1 MKHVYILLILSILDW
16 KPVFSQDDNQNYIRT
31 RVMLDENASKY
42 LETVQYYD
50 GLGRPYLN
58 VQKNITPSGANL
70 STLREYD
77 ALGRESKTWLPYV
90 NSLDYLSPEDIKK
103 KISTTY
109 GGDPRAFNES
119 VYEASPLNRV
129 VRQYGAGSS
138 WAARPVSTDYLT
150 NTATGA
156 LACKLYK
163 LDDSGTLTQG
173 GNYSGGSL
181 YVNKVTDEDGNPSY
195 SFVDMLGQT
204 VLTRQTSA
212 GETYDTYYV
221 YDDFGNLRFV
231 LPPACQ
237 DTPELSFYGYQYK
250 YDARNRCIEKTLPGC
265 RPIYYVYDRADNPV
279 LSQDGIQRAR
289 NEWSFTLYDTF
300 GRVVVTGLIQTQSS
314 REELADKYKETLFRA
329 SLTQNCPYDLNKA
342 DNLFGYETSVLS
354 GYGVKVL
361 IVNYYDRYDFLS
373 FELFQYRG
381 MDYVEDTSF
390 GVRHESAQGL
400 LTGSYVRQL
409 DNLGKGEF
417 AVHYYDVRGREI
429 QKRSS
434 LLPSGHLDCTW
445 TRYGFTGQPLC
456 VKYKH
461 SSVYGIYPYP
471 PGDPRG
477 DNSQE
482 ELYEYEYDNA
492 GRPVKTYHTHNKG
505 ERILLSESVYDDL
518 GRLQEKRRHNDMDTV
533 RYEYNIRNWVSAIKS
548 RSFVQRLYY
557 DTGSGSGFVP
567 RYNGNIAGIGYEQN
581 GYSYNYLFLYDGLNR
596 LTAANSY
603 DKAGGSVPYS
613 ELYEYDRMGN
623 ITYLE
628 RKLGENKTDA
638 LNIQYTGNHVKKVSS
653 GSPVSGYDFGSMSYP
668 DLSDASIEYYYD
680 NNGNLIKNLDKGVVA
695 TRHNFLNLPDTIQ
708 FQNGN
713 QIINSYLADGRKV
726 KAVYKTYSTGIV
738 VPQDAVYHG
747 NAYYDVSTDEWDGH
761 YMYRS
766 WYGDTP
772 RMFMVQTPEG
782 YVGAD
787 YVGIDSHRNYA
798 YYYYV
803 HDHLGNVR
811 ITRNSQGYYADQSL
825 EYYPSGVLF
834 DRSTEKER
842 QPYMFGGKELVSMH
856 GLNEYDFTGRWQY
869 SIIPSF
875 TSLDPLC
882 EKYYSVSP
890 YVYCLNNPLKYVDPD
905 GNQPR
910 PLRPPVRRGY
920 RNAGRPNP
928 YVFYPRGIKPQS
940 YMQITNLSYTG
951 NGLRQIMPIGPQT
964 FLETV
969 NTPGGNRVQINS
981 NNIPGRALTGF
992 GEYYDSYIDFKNKLA
1007 SLVSTVKYGEDG
1019 VIQNSTEL
1027 VINDPNLAIQQL
1039 SYEAKAAEMN
1049 ESLGELDFT
1058 GKSLEEMVEMST
1070 ERKAAIQEKLGL
1082 SPKDLIMIELFT
1094 NPNAFQSTQQERRIL
1109 PEFNQR

>member
-1 MKHVYILLILSILDW
+1 MPKLPFYRNH
-16 KPVFSQDDNQNYIRT
+16 PRFNC
-31 RVMLDENASKY
+31 
-42 LETVQYYD
+42 
-50 GLGRPYLN
+50 LN
-58 VQKNITPSGANL
+58 
-70 STLREYD
+70 
-77 ALGRESKTWLPYV
+77 
-90 NSLDYLSPEDIKK
+90 
-103 KISTTY
+103 
-109 GGDPRAFNES
+109 
-119 VYEASPLNRV
+119 
-129 VRQYGAGSS
+129 
-138 WAARPVSTDYLT
+138 
-150 NTATGA
+150 
-156 LACKLYK
+156 
-163 LDDSGTLTQG
+163 
-173 GNYSGGSL
+173 
-181 YVNKVTDEDGNPSY
+181 
-195 SFVDMLGQT
+195 
-204 VLTRQTSA
+204 
-212 GETYDTYYV
+212 
-221 YDDFGNLRFV
+221 
-231 LPPACQ
+231 
-237 DTPELSFYGYQYK
+237 
-250 YDARNRCIEKTLPGC
+250 
-265 RPIYYVYDRADNPV
+265 
-279 LSQDGIQRAR
+279 
-289 NEWSFTLYDTF
+289 
-300 GRVVVTGLIQTQSS
+300 
-314 REELADKYKETLFRA
+314 
-329 SLTQNCPYDLNKA
+329 
-342 DNLFGYETSVLS
+342 
-354 GYGVKVL
+354 
-361 IVNYYDRYDFLS
+361 
-373 FELFQYRG
+373 
-381 MDYVEDTSF
+381 
-390 GVRHESAQGL
+390 
-400 LTGSYVRQL
+400 
-409 DNLGKGEF
+409 
-417 AVHYYDVRGREI
+417 
-429 QKRSS
+429 
-434 LLPSGHLDCTW
+434 
-445 TRYGFTGQPLC
+445 
-456 VKYKH
+456 
-461 SSVYGIYPYP
+461 
-471 PGDPRG
+471 PRG

-518 GRLQEKRRHNDMDTV
+518 GRLQEKRRHNDIDTV

-581 GYSYNYLFLYDGLNR
+581 GHSYNYLFLYDGLNR

-603 DKAGGSVPYS
+603 DKAGGSIPYS
-613 ELYEYDRMGN
+613 ELYEYDKMGN

-638 LNIQYTGNHVKKVSS
+638 LNIQYTGNQIKKVSS

-747 NAYYDVSTDEWDGH
+747 NASYSTSTDEWDGH

-905 GNQPR
+905 GKQVIPVPAPVPIPLPIYYPPHQTSTISDQDIIRAVNSGVEGVKRTMQTNLVILSAVFLPALSSLSPAINPDYEHQRNRDRRNKRELDQQQANIANSIDTNISGTMPNGDPVPKRDPNDGRKGTKRAFGVITVAAGVSSVLELTNPDPSKDAVEAHKEKAKSIQSQPR
-910 PLRPPVRRGY
+910 Q
-920 RNAGRPNP
+920 ND
-928 YVFYPRGIKPQS
+928 Q
-940 YMQITNLSYTG
+940 
-951 NGLRQIMPIGPQT
+951 GLWKRLKEWI
-964 FLETV
+964 F
-969 NTPGGNRVQINS
+969 
-981 NNIPGRALTGF
+981 
-992 GEYYDSYIDFKNKLA
+992 NK
-1007 SLVSTVKYGEDG
+1007 
-1019 VIQNSTEL
+1019 
-1027 VINDPNLAIQQL
+1027 
-1039 SYEAKAAEMN
+1039 
-1049 ESLGELDFT
+1049 
-1058 GKSLEEMVEMST
+1058 
-1070 ERKAAIQEKLGL
+1070 
-1082 SPKDLIMIELFT
+1082 
-1094 NPNAFQSTQQERRIL
+1094 
-1109 PEFNQR
+1109 

>member
-1 MKHVYILLILSILDW
+1 MAFTPIL
-16 KPVFSQDDNQNYIRT
+16 
-31 RVMLDENASKY
+31 
-42 LETVQYYD
+42 
-50 GLGRPYLN
+50 
-58 VQKNITPSGANL
+58 
-70 STLREYD
+70 
-77 ALGRESKTWLPYV
+77 
-90 NSLDYLSPEDIKK
+90 
-103 KISTTY
+103 
-109 GGDPRAFNES
+109 
-119 VYEASPLNRV
+119 
-129 VRQYGAGSS
+129 
-138 WAARPVSTDYLT
+138 
-150 NTATGA
+150 
-156 LACKLYK
+156 
-163 LDDSGTLTQG
+163 
-173 GNYSGGSL
+173 
-181 YVNKVTDEDGNPSY
+181 
-195 SFVDMLGQT
+195 
-204 VLTRQTSA
+204 
-212 GETYDTYYV
+212 
-221 YDDFGNLRFV
+221 
-231 LPPACQ
+231 PA
-237 DTPELSFYGYQYK
+237 TPEGIT
-250 YDARNRCIEKTLPGC
+250 ARRNFTNMSMTMPG
-265 RPIYYVYDRADNPV
+265 
-279 LSQDGIQRAR
+279 
-289 NEWSFTLYDTF
+289 
-300 GRVVVTGLIQTQSS
+300 
-314 REELADKYKETLFRA
+314 
-329 SLTQNCPYDLNKA
+329 
-342 DNLFGYETSVLS
+342 
-354 GYGVKVL
+354 
-361 IVNYYDRYDFLS
+361 
-373 FELFQYRG
+373 
-381 MDYVEDTSF
+381 
-390 GVRHESAQGL
+390 
-400 LTGSYVRQL
+400 
-409 DNLGKGEF
+409 
-417 AVHYYDVRGREI
+417 
-429 QKRSS
+429 
-434 LLPSGHLDCTW
+434 
-445 TRYGFTGQPLC
+445 GQ
-456 VKYKH
+456 
-461 SSVYGIYPYP
+461 
-471 PGDPRG
+471 
-477 DNSQE
+477 
-482 ELYEYEYDNA
+482 
-492 GRPVKTYHTHNKG
+492 VKTYHTHNKG

-533 RYEYNIRNWVSAIKS
+533 RYEYTIRNWVSAIKS

-581 GYSYNYLFLYDGLNR
+581 GHSYNYLFLYDGLNR

-603 DKAGGSVPYS
+603 DKTGGSIPYS

-653 GSPVSGYDFGSMSYP
+653 GSLVSGYDFGSMSYP

-834 DRSTEKER
+834 GRSTEKER

-890 YVYCLNNPLKYVDPD
+890 YVYCLDNPLKYVDPD

-951 NGLRQIMPIGPQT
+951 NGLRQIIPIGPQT

-992 GEYYDSYIDFKNKLA
+992 GEYYDSYTDFKNKLA

-1058 GKSLEEMVEMST
+1058 GKSLEEMVEMSA

>member
-1 MKHVYILLILSILDW
+1 MPKLPFYRNH
-16 KPVFSQDDNQNYIRT
+16 PRFNC
-31 RVMLDENASKY
+31 
-42 LETVQYYD
+42 
-50 GLGRPYLN
+50 LN
-58 VQKNITPSGANL
+58 
-70 STLREYD
+70 
-77 ALGRESKTWLPYV
+77 
-90 NSLDYLSPEDIKK
+90 
-103 KISTTY
+103 
-109 GGDPRAFNES
+109 
-119 VYEASPLNRV
+119 
-129 VRQYGAGSS
+129 
-138 WAARPVSTDYLT
+138 
-150 NTATGA
+150 
-156 LACKLYK
+156 
-163 LDDSGTLTQG
+163 
-173 GNYSGGSL
+173 
-181 YVNKVTDEDGNPSY
+181 
-195 SFVDMLGQT
+195 
-204 VLTRQTSA
+204 
-212 GETYDTYYV
+212 
-221 YDDFGNLRFV
+221 
-231 LPPACQ
+231 
-237 DTPELSFYGYQYK
+237 
-250 YDARNRCIEKTLPGC
+250 
-265 RPIYYVYDRADNPV
+265 
-279 LSQDGIQRAR
+279 
-289 NEWSFTLYDTF
+289 
-300 GRVVVTGLIQTQSS
+300 
-314 REELADKYKETLFRA
+314 
-329 SLTQNCPYDLNKA
+329 
-342 DNLFGYETSVLS
+342 
-354 GYGVKVL
+354 
-361 IVNYYDRYDFLS
+361 
-373 FELFQYRG
+373 
-381 MDYVEDTSF
+381 
-390 GVRHESAQGL
+390 
-400 LTGSYVRQL
+400 
-409 DNLGKGEF
+409 
-417 AVHYYDVRGREI
+417 
-429 QKRSS
+429 
-434 LLPSGHLDCTW
+434 
-445 TRYGFTGQPLC
+445 
-456 VKYKH
+456 
-461 SSVYGIYPYP
+461 
-471 PGDPRG
+471 PRG

-581 GYSYNYLFLYDGLNR
+581 GHSYNYLFLYDGLNR

-603 DKAGGSVPYS
+603 DKAGGSIPYS

-653 GSPVSGYDFGSMSYP
+653 GSLVSGYDFGSMSYP

-695 TRHNFLNLPDTIQ
+695 TRHNFLNLPDTVQ

-747 NAYYDVSTDEWDGH
+747 NASYSTSTDEWDGH

-834 DRSTEKER
+834 GRSTEKER

-875 TSLDPLC
+875 TSMDPLC

-905 GNQPR
+905 GKQVIPVPAPVPIPLPIYYPPHQTSTISDQDIIRAVNSGVEGIKRTMQTNLVILSAVFLPAWSSLSPAINPDYKHQRNRDRRNKRELDQQQANIANSIDTNISGTMPNGDPAPKRDPNDGRKGTKTAFGVITVAAGVSSVLELTNPDPSKDAVEAHKEKAKSIQSQPR
-910 PLRPPVRRGY
+910 Q
-920 RNAGRPNP
+920 ND
-928 YVFYPRGIKPQS
+928 Q
-940 YMQITNLSYTG
+940 
-951 NGLRQIMPIGPQT
+951 GLWKRLKEWI
-964 FLETV
+964 F
-969 NTPGGNRVQINS
+969 
-981 NNIPGRALTGF
+981 
-992 GEYYDSYIDFKNKLA
+992 NK
-1007 SLVSTVKYGEDG
+1007 
-1019 VIQNSTEL
+1019 
-1027 VINDPNLAIQQL
+1027 
-1039 SYEAKAAEMN
+1039 
-1049 ESLGELDFT
+1049 
-1058 GKSLEEMVEMST
+1058 
-1070 ERKAAIQEKLGL
+1070 
-1082 SPKDLIMIELFT
+1082 
-1094 NPNAFQSTQQERRIL
+1094 
-1109 PEFNQR
+1109 

>member
-1 MKHVYILLILSILDW
+1 MPKLPFYRNH
-16 KPVFSQDDNQNYIRT
+16 PRFNC
-31 RVMLDENASKY
+31 
-42 LETVQYYD
+42 
-50 GLGRPYLN
+50 LN
-58 VQKNITPSGANL
+58 
-70 STLREYD
+70 
-77 ALGRESKTWLPYV
+77 
-90 NSLDYLSPEDIKK
+90 
-103 KISTTY
+103 
-109 GGDPRAFNES
+109 
-119 VYEASPLNRV
+119 
-129 VRQYGAGSS
+129 
-138 WAARPVSTDYLT
+138 
-150 NTATGA
+150 
-156 LACKLYK
+156 
-163 LDDSGTLTQG
+163 
-173 GNYSGGSL
+173 
-181 YVNKVTDEDGNPSY
+181 
-195 SFVDMLGQT
+195 
-204 VLTRQTSA
+204 
-212 GETYDTYYV
+212 
-221 YDDFGNLRFV
+221 
-231 LPPACQ
+231 
-237 DTPELSFYGYQYK
+237 
-250 YDARNRCIEKTLPGC
+250 
-265 RPIYYVYDRADNPV
+265 
-279 LSQDGIQRAR
+279 
-289 NEWSFTLYDTF
+289 
-300 GRVVVTGLIQTQSS
+300 
-314 REELADKYKETLFRA
+314 
-329 SLTQNCPYDLNKA
+329 
-342 DNLFGYETSVLS
+342 
-354 GYGVKVL
+354 
-361 IVNYYDRYDFLS
+361 
-373 FELFQYRG
+373 
-381 MDYVEDTSF
+381 
-390 GVRHESAQGL
+390 
-400 LTGSYVRQL
+400 
-409 DNLGKGEF
+409 
-417 AVHYYDVRGREI
+417 
-429 QKRSS
+429 
-434 LLPSGHLDCTW
+434 
-445 TRYGFTGQPLC
+445 
-456 VKYKH
+456 
-461 SSVYGIYPYP
+461 
-471 PGDPRG
+471 PRG

-533 RYEYNIRNWVSAIKS
+533 RYEYNIRNWVSVIKS

-603 DKAGGSVPYS
+603 DKAGGSIPYS

-623 ITYLE
+623 ITCLE
-628 RKLGENKTDA
+628 RQLGENKTDA
-638 LNIQYTGNHVKKVSS
+638 LNIQYTGNHIKKVSS

-834 DRSTEKER
+834 GRSTEKER

-856 GLNEYDFTGRWQY
+856 GPNEYDFTGRWQY

-875 TSLDPLC
+875 TSMDPLC

-905 GNQPR
+905 GKQVIPVPAPVPIPLPIYYPPHQTSTISDQDIIRAVNSGVEGVKRTMQTNLVILSAVFLPAWSSLSPAINPDYKHQRNRDRRNKRELDQQQANIANSIDTNISGTMPNGDPAPKRDPNDGRKGTKTAFGVITVAAGVSSVLELTNPDPSKDAVEAHKEKAKSIQSQPR
-910 PLRPPVRRGY
+910 Q
-920 RNAGRPNP
+920 ND
-928 YVFYPRGIKPQS
+928 Q
-940 YMQITNLSYTG
+940 
-951 NGLRQIMPIGPQT
+951 GLWKRLKEWI
-964 FLETV
+964 F
-969 NTPGGNRVQINS
+969 
-981 NNIPGRALTGF
+981 
-992 GEYYDSYIDFKNKLA
+992 NK
-1007 SLVSTVKYGEDG
+1007 
-1019 VIQNSTEL
+1019 
-1027 VINDPNLAIQQL
+1027 
-1039 SYEAKAAEMN
+1039 
-1049 ESLGELDFT
+1049 
-1058 GKSLEEMVEMST
+1058 
-1070 ERKAAIQEKLGL
+1070 
-1082 SPKDLIMIELFT
+1082 
-1094 NPNAFQSTQQERRIL
+1094 
-1109 PEFNQR
+1109 

>member
-1 MKHVYILLILSILDW
+1 MPKLPFYRNH
-16 KPVFSQDDNQNYIRT
+16 PRFNC
-31 RVMLDENASKY
+31 
-42 LETVQYYD
+42 
-50 GLGRPYLN
+50 LN
-58 VQKNITPSGANL
+58 
-70 STLREYD
+70 
-77 ALGRESKTWLPYV
+77 
-90 NSLDYLSPEDIKK
+90 
-103 KISTTY
+103 
-109 GGDPRAFNES
+109 
-119 VYEASPLNRV
+119 
-129 VRQYGAGSS
+129 
-138 WAARPVSTDYLT
+138 
-150 NTATGA
+150 
-156 LACKLYK
+156 
-163 LDDSGTLTQG
+163 
-173 GNYSGGSL
+173 
-181 YVNKVTDEDGNPSY
+181 
-195 SFVDMLGQT
+195 
-204 VLTRQTSA
+204 
-212 GETYDTYYV
+212 
-221 YDDFGNLRFV
+221 
-231 LPPACQ
+231 
-237 DTPELSFYGYQYK
+237 
-250 YDARNRCIEKTLPGC
+250 
-265 RPIYYVYDRADNPV
+265 
-279 LSQDGIQRAR
+279 
-289 NEWSFTLYDTF
+289 
-300 GRVVVTGLIQTQSS
+300 
-314 REELADKYKETLFRA
+314 
-329 SLTQNCPYDLNKA
+329 
-342 DNLFGYETSVLS
+342 
-354 GYGVKVL
+354 
-361 IVNYYDRYDFLS
+361 
-373 FELFQYRG
+373 
-381 MDYVEDTSF
+381 
-390 GVRHESAQGL
+390 
-400 LTGSYVRQL
+400 
-409 DNLGKGEF
+409 
-417 AVHYYDVRGREI
+417 
-429 QKRSS
+429 
-434 LLPSGHLDCTW
+434 
-445 TRYGFTGQPLC
+445 
-456 VKYKH
+456 
-461 SSVYGIYPYP
+461 
-471 PGDPRG
+471 PRG

-581 GYSYNYLFLYDGLNR
+581 GHSYNYLFLYDGLNR

-603 DKAGGSVPYS
+603 DKAGSSVPYS
-613 ELYEYDRMGN
+613 ELYEYDKMGN

-638 LNIQYTGNHVKKVSS
+638 LNIQYTGNQIKKVSS

-766 WYGDTP
+766 WYGHGP
-772 RMFMVQTPEG
+772 KMFMVQTSEG

-875 TSLDPLC
+875 TSMDPLC

-905 GNQPR
+905 GKQVIPVPAPVPIPLPIYYPPHQTSTISDQDIIRAVNSGVEGVKRTMQTNLVILSAVFLPALSSLSPAINPDYEHQRNRDRRNKRELDQQQANIANSIDTNISGTMPNGDPAPKRDPNDGRKGTKTAFGVITVAAGVSSVLELTNPDPSKDAVEAHKEKAKSIQSQPR
-910 PLRPPVRRGY
+910 Q
-920 RNAGRPNP
+920 ND
-928 YVFYPRGIKPQS
+928 Q
-940 YMQITNLSYTG
+940 
-951 NGLRQIMPIGPQT
+951 GLWKRLKEWI
-964 FLETV
+964 F
-969 NTPGGNRVQINS
+969 
-981 NNIPGRALTGF
+981 
-992 GEYYDSYIDFKNKLA
+992 NK
-1007 SLVSTVKYGEDG
+1007 
-1019 VIQNSTEL
+1019 
-1027 VINDPNLAIQQL
+1027 
-1039 SYEAKAAEMN
+1039 
-1049 ESLGELDFT
+1049 
-1058 GKSLEEMVEMST
+1058 
-1070 ERKAAIQEKLGL
+1070 
-1082 SPKDLIMIELFT
+1082 
-1094 NPNAFQSTQQERRIL
+1094 
-1109 PEFNQR
+1109 

>member
-1 MKHVYILLILSILDW
+1 MPKLPFYRNH
-16 KPVFSQDDNQNYIRT
+16 PRFNC
-31 RVMLDENASKY
+31 
-42 LETVQYYD
+42 
-50 GLGRPYLN
+50 LN
-58 VQKNITPSGANL
+58 
-70 STLREYD
+70 
-77 ALGRESKTWLPYV
+77 
-90 NSLDYLSPEDIKK
+90 
-103 KISTTY
+103 
-109 GGDPRAFNES
+109 
-119 VYEASPLNRV
+119 
-129 VRQYGAGSS
+129 
-138 WAARPVSTDYLT
+138 
-150 NTATGA
+150 
-156 LACKLYK
+156 
-163 LDDSGTLTQG
+163 
-173 GNYSGGSL
+173 
-181 YVNKVTDEDGNPSY
+181 
-195 SFVDMLGQT
+195 
-204 VLTRQTSA
+204 
-212 GETYDTYYV
+212 
-221 YDDFGNLRFV
+221 
-231 LPPACQ
+231 
-237 DTPELSFYGYQYK
+237 
-250 YDARNRCIEKTLPGC
+250 
-265 RPIYYVYDRADNPV
+265 
-279 LSQDGIQRAR
+279 
-289 NEWSFTLYDTF
+289 
-300 GRVVVTGLIQTQSS
+300 
-314 REELADKYKETLFRA
+314 
-329 SLTQNCPYDLNKA
+329 
-342 DNLFGYETSVLS
+342 
-354 GYGVKVL
+354 
-361 IVNYYDRYDFLS
+361 
-373 FELFQYRG
+373 
-381 MDYVEDTSF
+381 
-390 GVRHESAQGL
+390 
-400 LTGSYVRQL
+400 
-409 DNLGKGEF
+409 
-417 AVHYYDVRGREI
+417 
-429 QKRSS
+429 
-434 LLPSGHLDCTW
+434 
-445 TRYGFTGQPLC
+445 
-456 VKYKH
+456 
-461 SSVYGIYPYP
+461 
-471 PGDPRG
+471 PRG

-548 RSFVQRLYY
+548 RSFVQKLYY

-581 GYSYNYLFLYDGLNR
+581 GHSYNYLFLYDGLNR

-603 DKAGGSVPYS
+603 DKAGGSIPYS

-653 GSPVSGYDFGSMSYP
+653 GSLVSGYDFGSMSYP

-695 TRHNFLNLPDTIQ
+695 TRHNFLNLPDTVQ

-747 NAYYDVSTDEWDGH
+747 NASYSTSTDEWDGH

-782 YVGAD
+782 YVGAN

-875 TSLDPLC
+875 TSMDPLC

-905 GNQPR
+905 GKQVIPVPAPVPIPLPIYYPPHQTSTISDQDIIRAVNSGVEGIKRTMQTNLVILSAVFLPAWSSLSPAINPDYKHQRNRDRRNKRELDQQQANIANSIDTNISGTMPNGDPAPKRDPNDGRKGTKTAFGVITVAAGVSSVLELTNPDPSKDAVEAHKEKAKSIQSQPR
-910 PLRPPVRRGY
+910 Q
-920 RNAGRPNP
+920 ND
-928 YVFYPRGIKPQS
+928 Q
-940 YMQITNLSYTG
+940 
-951 NGLRQIMPIGPQT
+951 GLWKRLKEWI
-964 FLETV
+964 F
-969 NTPGGNRVQINS
+969 
-981 NNIPGRALTGF
+981 
-992 GEYYDSYIDFKNKLA
+992 NK
-1007 SLVSTVKYGEDG
+1007 
-1019 VIQNSTEL
+1019 
-1027 VINDPNLAIQQL
+1027 
-1039 SYEAKAAEMN
+1039 
-1049 ESLGELDFT
+1049 
-1058 GKSLEEMVEMST
+1058 
-1070 ERKAAIQEKLGL
+1070 
-1082 SPKDLIMIELFT
+1082 
-1094 NPNAFQSTQQERRIL
+1094 
-1109 PEFNQR
+1109 

>member
-1 MKHVYILLILSILDW
+1 MPKLPFYRNH
-16 KPVFSQDDNQNYIRT
+16 PRFNC
-31 RVMLDENASKY
+31 
-42 LETVQYYD
+42 
-50 GLGRPYLN
+50 LN
-58 VQKNITPSGANL
+58 
-70 STLREYD
+70 
-77 ALGRESKTWLPYV
+77 
-90 NSLDYLSPEDIKK
+90 
-103 KISTTY
+103 
-109 GGDPRAFNES
+109 
-119 VYEASPLNRV
+119 
-129 VRQYGAGSS
+129 
-138 WAARPVSTDYLT
+138 
-150 NTATGA
+150 
-156 LACKLYK
+156 
-163 LDDSGTLTQG
+163 
-173 GNYSGGSL
+173 
-181 YVNKVTDEDGNPSY
+181 
-195 SFVDMLGQT
+195 
-204 VLTRQTSA
+204 
-212 GETYDTYYV
+212 
-221 YDDFGNLRFV
+221 
-231 LPPACQ
+231 
-237 DTPELSFYGYQYK
+237 
-250 YDARNRCIEKTLPGC
+250 
-265 RPIYYVYDRADNPV
+265 
-279 LSQDGIQRAR
+279 
-289 NEWSFTLYDTF
+289 
-300 GRVVVTGLIQTQSS
+300 
-314 REELADKYKETLFRA
+314 
-329 SLTQNCPYDLNKA
+329 
-342 DNLFGYETSVLS
+342 
-354 GYGVKVL
+354 
-361 IVNYYDRYDFLS
+361 
-373 FELFQYRG
+373 
-381 MDYVEDTSF
+381 
-390 GVRHESAQGL
+390 
-400 LTGSYVRQL
+400 
-409 DNLGKGEF
+409 
-417 AVHYYDVRGREI
+417 
-429 QKRSS
+429 
-434 LLPSGHLDCTW
+434 
-445 TRYGFTGQPLC
+445 
-456 VKYKH
+456 
-461 SSVYGIYPYP
+461 
-471 PGDPRG
+471 PRG

-548 RSFVQRLYY
+548 RSFVQKLYY

-581 GYSYNYLFLYDGLNR
+581 GHSYNYLFLYDGLNR

-603 DKAGGSVPYS
+603 DKAGGSIPYS

-623 ITYLE
+623 ITCLE
-628 RKLGENKTDA
+628 RQLGENKTDA
-638 LNIQYTGNHVKKVSS
+638 LNIQYTGNHIKKVSS

-875 TSLDPLC
+875 TSMDPLC

-905 GNQPR
+905 GKQVIPVPAPVPIPLPIYYPPHQTSTISDQDIIRAVNSGVEGIKRTMQTNLVILSAVFLPAWSSLSPAINPDYKHQRNRDRRNKRELDQQQANIANSIDTNISGTMPNGDPAPKRDPNDGRKGTKTAFGVITVAAGVSSVLELTNPDPSKDAVEAHKEKAKSIQSQPR
-910 PLRPPVRRGY
+910 Q
-920 RNAGRPNP
+920 ND
-928 YVFYPRGIKPQS
+928 Q
-940 YMQITNLSYTG
+940 
-951 NGLRQIMPIGPQT
+951 GLWKRLKEWI
-964 FLETV
+964 F
-969 NTPGGNRVQINS
+969 
-981 NNIPGRALTGF
+981 
-992 GEYYDSYIDFKNKLA
+992 NK
-1007 SLVSTVKYGEDG
+1007 
-1019 VIQNSTEL
+1019 
-1027 VINDPNLAIQQL
+1027 
-1039 SYEAKAAEMN
+1039 
-1049 ESLGELDFT
+1049 
-1058 GKSLEEMVEMST
+1058 
-1070 ERKAAIQEKLGL
+1070 
-1082 SPKDLIMIELFT
+1082 
-1094 NPNAFQSTQQERRIL
+1094 
-1109 PEFNQR
+1109 

>member
-1 MKHVYILLILSILDW
+1 MPKLPFYRNH
-16 KPVFSQDDNQNYIRT
+16 PRFNC
-31 RVMLDENASKY
+31 
-42 LETVQYYD
+42 
-50 GLGRPYLN
+50 LN
-58 VQKNITPSGANL
+58 
-70 STLREYD
+70 
-77 ALGRESKTWLPYV
+77 
-90 NSLDYLSPEDIKK
+90 
-103 KISTTY
+103 
-109 GGDPRAFNES
+109 
-119 VYEASPLNRV
+119 
-129 VRQYGAGSS
+129 
-138 WAARPVSTDYLT
+138 
-150 NTATGA
+150 
-156 LACKLYK
+156 
-163 LDDSGTLTQG
+163 
-173 GNYSGGSL
+173 
-181 YVNKVTDEDGNPSY
+181 
-195 SFVDMLGQT
+195 
-204 VLTRQTSA
+204 
-212 GETYDTYYV
+212 
-221 YDDFGNLRFV
+221 
-231 LPPACQ
+231 
-237 DTPELSFYGYQYK
+237 
-250 YDARNRCIEKTLPGC
+250 
-265 RPIYYVYDRADNPV
+265 
-279 LSQDGIQRAR
+279 
-289 NEWSFTLYDTF
+289 
-300 GRVVVTGLIQTQSS
+300 
-314 REELADKYKETLFRA
+314 
-329 SLTQNCPYDLNKA
+329 
-342 DNLFGYETSVLS
+342 
-354 GYGVKVL
+354 
-361 IVNYYDRYDFLS
+361 
-373 FELFQYRG
+373 
-381 MDYVEDTSF
+381 
-390 GVRHESAQGL
+390 
-400 LTGSYVRQL
+400 
-409 DNLGKGEF
+409 
-417 AVHYYDVRGREI
+417 
-429 QKRSS
+429 
-434 LLPSGHLDCTW
+434 
-445 TRYGFTGQPLC
+445 
-456 VKYKH
+456 
-461 SSVYGIYPYP
+461 
-471 PGDPRG
+471 PRG

-581 GYSYNYLFLYDGLNR
+581 GHSYNYLFLYDGLNR

-603 DKAGGSVPYS
+603 DKAGGSIPYS

-623 ITYLE
+623 ITCLE
-628 RKLGENKTDA
+628 RQLGENKTDA
-638 LNIQYTGNHVKKVSS
+638 LNIQYTGNQIKKVSS

-766 WYGDTP
+766 WYGHGP
-772 RMFMVQTPEG
+772 KMFMVQTSEG

-875 TSLDPLC
+875 TSMDPLC

-905 GNQPR
+905 GKQVIPVPAPVPIPLPIYYPPHQTSTISDQDIIRAVNSGVEGVKRTMQTNLVILSAVFLPALSSLSPAINPDYEHQRNRDRRNKRELDQQQANIANSIDTNISGTMPNGDPAPKRDPNDGRKGTKTAFGVITVAAGVSSVLELTNPDPSKDAVEAHKEKAKSIQSQPR
-910 PLRPPVRRGY
+910 Q
-920 RNAGRPNP
+920 ND
-928 YVFYPRGIKPQS
+928 Q
-940 YMQITNLSYTG
+940 
-951 NGLRQIMPIGPQT
+951 GLWKRLKEWI
-964 FLETV
+964 F
-969 NTPGGNRVQINS
+969 
-981 NNIPGRALTGF
+981 
-992 GEYYDSYIDFKNKLA
+992 NK
-1007 SLVSTVKYGEDG
+1007 
-1019 VIQNSTEL
+1019 
-1027 VINDPNLAIQQL
+1027 
-1039 SYEAKAAEMN
+1039 
-1049 ESLGELDFT
+1049 
-1058 GKSLEEMVEMST
+1058 
-1070 ERKAAIQEKLGL
+1070 
-1082 SPKDLIMIELFT
+1082 
-1094 NPNAFQSTQQERRIL
+1094 
-1109 PEFNQR
+1109 

>member
-1 MKHVYILLILSILDW
+1 MPKLPFYRNH
-16 KPVFSQDDNQNYIRT
+16 PRFNC
-31 RVMLDENASKY
+31 
-42 LETVQYYD
+42 
-50 GLGRPYLN
+50 LN
-58 VQKNITPSGANL
+58 
-70 STLREYD
+70 
-77 ALGRESKTWLPYV
+77 
-90 NSLDYLSPEDIKK
+90 
-103 KISTTY
+103 
-109 GGDPRAFNES
+109 
-119 VYEASPLNRV
+119 
-129 VRQYGAGSS
+129 
-138 WAARPVSTDYLT
+138 
-150 NTATGA
+150 
-156 LACKLYK
+156 
-163 LDDSGTLTQG
+163 
-173 GNYSGGSL
+173 
-181 YVNKVTDEDGNPSY
+181 
-195 SFVDMLGQT
+195 
-204 VLTRQTSA
+204 
-212 GETYDTYYV
+212 
-221 YDDFGNLRFV
+221 
-231 LPPACQ
+231 
-237 DTPELSFYGYQYK
+237 
-250 YDARNRCIEKTLPGC
+250 
-265 RPIYYVYDRADNPV
+265 
-279 LSQDGIQRAR
+279 
-289 NEWSFTLYDTF
+289 
-300 GRVVVTGLIQTQSS
+300 
-314 REELADKYKETLFRA
+314 
-329 SLTQNCPYDLNKA
+329 
-342 DNLFGYETSVLS
+342 
-354 GYGVKVL
+354 
-361 IVNYYDRYDFLS
+361 
-373 FELFQYRG
+373 
-381 MDYVEDTSF
+381 
-390 GVRHESAQGL
+390 
-400 LTGSYVRQL
+400 
-409 DNLGKGEF
+409 
-417 AVHYYDVRGREI
+417 
-429 QKRSS
+429 
-434 LLPSGHLDCTW
+434 
-445 TRYGFTGQPLC
+445 
-456 VKYKH
+456 
-461 SSVYGIYPYP
+461 
-471 PGDPRG
+471 PRG

-581 GYSYNYLFLYDGLNR
+581 GHSYNYLFLYDGLDR

-603 DKAGGSVPYS
+603 DKTGGSIPYS

-638 LNIQYTGNHVKKVSS
+638 LNIQYTGNHIKKVSS
-653 GSPVSGYDFGSMSYP
+653 GSPALGYDFGSMAYP

-695 TRHNFLNLPDTIQ
+695 TRHNFLNLPDTVQ

-747 NAYYDVSTDEWDGH
+747 NASYSTSTDEWDGH

-834 DRSTEKER
+834 GRSTEKER

-905 GNQPR
+905 GKQVIPVPAPVPIPLPIYYPPHQTSTISDQDIIRAVNSGVEGVKRTMQTNLVILSAVFLPAWSSLSPAINPDYKHQRNRDRRNKRELDQQQANIANSIDTNISGTMPNGDPAPKRDPNDGRKGTKTAFGVITVAAGVSSVLELTNPDPSKDAVEAHKEKAKSIQSQPR
-910 PLRPPVRRGY
+910 Q
-920 RNAGRPNP
+920 ND
-928 YVFYPRGIKPQS
+928 Q
-940 YMQITNLSYTG
+940 
-951 NGLRQIMPIGPQT
+951 GLWKRLKEWI
-964 FLETV
+964 F
-969 NTPGGNRVQINS
+969 
-981 NNIPGRALTGF
+981 
-992 GEYYDSYIDFKNKLA
+992 NK
-1007 SLVSTVKYGEDG
+1007 
-1019 VIQNSTEL
+1019 
-1027 VINDPNLAIQQL
+1027 
-1039 SYEAKAAEMN
+1039 
-1049 ESLGELDFT
+1049 
-1058 GKSLEEMVEMST
+1058 
-1070 ERKAAIQEKLGL
+1070 
-1082 SPKDLIMIELFT
+1082 
-1094 NPNAFQSTQQERRIL
+1094 
-1109 PEFNQR
+1109 

>member
-1 MKHVYILLILSILDW
+1 MPKLPFYRNH
-16 KPVFSQDDNQNYIRT
+16 PRFNC
-31 RVMLDENASKY
+31 
-42 LETVQYYD
+42 
-50 GLGRPYLN
+50 LN
-58 VQKNITPSGANL
+58 
-70 STLREYD
+70 
-77 ALGRESKTWLPYV
+77 
-90 NSLDYLSPEDIKK
+90 
-103 KISTTY
+103 
-109 GGDPRAFNES
+109 
-119 VYEASPLNRV
+119 
-129 VRQYGAGSS
+129 
-138 WAARPVSTDYLT
+138 
-150 NTATGA
+150 
-156 LACKLYK
+156 
-163 LDDSGTLTQG
+163 
-173 GNYSGGSL
+173 
-181 YVNKVTDEDGNPSY
+181 
-195 SFVDMLGQT
+195 
-204 VLTRQTSA
+204 
-212 GETYDTYYV
+212 
-221 YDDFGNLRFV
+221 
-231 LPPACQ
+231 
-237 DTPELSFYGYQYK
+237 
-250 YDARNRCIEKTLPGC
+250 
-265 RPIYYVYDRADNPV
+265 
-279 LSQDGIQRAR
+279 
-289 NEWSFTLYDTF
+289 
-300 GRVVVTGLIQTQSS
+300 
-314 REELADKYKETLFRA
+314 
-329 SLTQNCPYDLNKA
+329 
-342 DNLFGYETSVLS
+342 
-354 GYGVKVL
+354 
-361 IVNYYDRYDFLS
+361 
-373 FELFQYRG
+373 
-381 MDYVEDTSF
+381 
-390 GVRHESAQGL
+390 
-400 LTGSYVRQL
+400 
-409 DNLGKGEF
+409 
-417 AVHYYDVRGREI
+417 
-429 QKRSS
+429 
-434 LLPSGHLDCTW
+434 
-445 TRYGFTGQPLC
+445 
-456 VKYKH
+456 
-461 SSVYGIYPYP
+461 
-471 PGDPRG
+471 PRG

-581 GYSYNYLFLYDGLNR
+581 GHSYNYLFLYDGLNR

-603 DKAGGSVPYS
+603 DKAGSSVPYS
-613 ELYEYDRMGN
+613 ELYEYDKMGN

-638 LNIQYTGNHVKKVSS
+638 LNIQYTGNHIKKVSS
-653 GSPVSGYDFGSMSYP
+653 GSPALGYDFGSMSYP

-766 WYGDTP
+766 WYGHGP
-772 RMFMVQTPEG
+772 KMFMVQTSEG

-905 GNQPR
+905 GKQVIPVPAPVPIPLPIYYPPHQTSTISDQDIIRAVNSGVEGVKRTMQTNLVILSAVFLPALSSLSPAINPDYEHQRNRDRRNKRELDQQQANIANSIDTNISGTMPNGDPAPKRDPNDGRKGTKTAFGVITVAAGVSSVLELTNPDPSKDAVEAHKEKAKSIQSQPR
-910 PLRPPVRRGY
+910 Q
-920 RNAGRPNP
+920 ND
-928 YVFYPRGIKPQS
+928 Q
-940 YMQITNLSYTG
+940 
-951 NGLRQIMPIGPQT
+951 GLWKRLKEWI
-964 FLETV
+964 F
-969 NTPGGNRVQINS
+969 
-981 NNIPGRALTGF
+981 
-992 GEYYDSYIDFKNKLA
+992 NK
-1007 SLVSTVKYGEDG
+1007 
-1019 VIQNSTEL
+1019 
-1027 VINDPNLAIQQL
+1027 
-1039 SYEAKAAEMN
+1039 
-1049 ESLGELDFT
+1049 
-1058 GKSLEEMVEMST
+1058 
-1070 ERKAAIQEKLGL
+1070 
-1082 SPKDLIMIELFT
+1082 
-1094 NPNAFQSTQQERRIL
+1094 
-1109 PEFNQR
+1109 

>member
-1 MKHVYILLILSILDW
+1 MPKLPFYRNH
-16 KPVFSQDDNQNYIRT
+16 PRFNC
-31 RVMLDENASKY
+31 
-42 LETVQYYD
+42 
-50 GLGRPYLN
+50 LN
-58 VQKNITPSGANL
+58 
-70 STLREYD
+70 
-77 ALGRESKTWLPYV
+77 
-90 NSLDYLSPEDIKK
+90 
-103 KISTTY
+103 
-109 GGDPRAFNES
+109 
-119 VYEASPLNRV
+119 
-129 VRQYGAGSS
+129 
-138 WAARPVSTDYLT
+138 
-150 NTATGA
+150 
-156 LACKLYK
+156 
-163 LDDSGTLTQG
+163 
-173 GNYSGGSL
+173 
-181 YVNKVTDEDGNPSY
+181 
-195 SFVDMLGQT
+195 
-204 VLTRQTSA
+204 
-212 GETYDTYYV
+212 
-221 YDDFGNLRFV
+221 
-231 LPPACQ
+231 
-237 DTPELSFYGYQYK
+237 
-250 YDARNRCIEKTLPGC
+250 
-265 RPIYYVYDRADNPV
+265 
-279 LSQDGIQRAR
+279 
-289 NEWSFTLYDTF
+289 
-300 GRVVVTGLIQTQSS
+300 
-314 REELADKYKETLFRA
+314 
-329 SLTQNCPYDLNKA
+329 
-342 DNLFGYETSVLS
+342 
-354 GYGVKVL
+354 
-361 IVNYYDRYDFLS
+361 
-373 FELFQYRG
+373 
-381 MDYVEDTSF
+381 
-390 GVRHESAQGL
+390 
-400 LTGSYVRQL
+400 
-409 DNLGKGEF
+409 
-417 AVHYYDVRGREI
+417 
-429 QKRSS
+429 
-434 LLPSGHLDCTW
+434 
-445 TRYGFTGQPLC
+445 
-456 VKYKH
+456 
-461 SSVYGIYPYP
+461 
-471 PGDPRG
+471 PRG

-548 RSFVQRLYY
+548 RSFVQKLYY

-581 GYSYNYLFLYDGLNR
+581 GHSYNYLFLYDGLNR

-603 DKAGGSVPYS
+603 DKAGGSIPYS

-653 GSPVSGYDFGSMSYP
+653 GSLVSGYDFGSMSYP

-695 TRHNFLNLPDTIQ
+695 TRHNFLNLPDTVQ

-782 YVGAD
+782 YVGAN

-875 TSLDPLC
+875 TSMDPLC

-905 GNQPR
+905 GKQVIPVPAPVPIPLPIYYPPHQTSTISDQDIIRAVNSGVEGIKRTMQTNLVILSAVFLPAWSSLSPAINPDYKHQRNRDRRNKRELDQQQANIANSIDTNISGTMPNGDPAPKRDPNDGRKGTKTAFGVITVAAGVSSVLELTNPDPSKDAVEAHKEKAKSIQSQPR
-910 PLRPPVRRGY
+910 Q
-920 RNAGRPNP
+920 ND
-928 YVFYPRGIKPQS
+928 Q
-940 YMQITNLSYTG
+940 
-951 NGLRQIMPIGPQT
+951 GLWKRLKEWI
-964 FLETV
+964 F
-969 NTPGGNRVQINS
+969 
-981 NNIPGRALTGF
+981 
-992 GEYYDSYIDFKNKLA
+992 NK
-1007 SLVSTVKYGEDG
+1007 
-1019 VIQNSTEL
+1019 
-1027 VINDPNLAIQQL
+1027 
-1039 SYEAKAAEMN
+1039 
-1049 ESLGELDFT
+1049 
-1058 GKSLEEMVEMST
+1058 
-1070 ERKAAIQEKLGL
+1070 
-1082 SPKDLIMIELFT
+1082 
-1094 NPNAFQSTQQERRIL
+1094 
-1109 PEFNQR
+1109 

>member
-1 MKHVYILLILSILDW
+1 MPKLPFYRNH
-16 KPVFSQDDNQNYIRT
+16 PRFNC
-31 RVMLDENASKY
+31 
-42 LETVQYYD
+42 
-50 GLGRPYLN
+50 LN
-58 VQKNITPSGANL
+58 
-70 STLREYD
+70 
-77 ALGRESKTWLPYV
+77 
-90 NSLDYLSPEDIKK
+90 
-103 KISTTY
+103 
-109 GGDPRAFNES
+109 
-119 VYEASPLNRV
+119 
-129 VRQYGAGSS
+129 
-138 WAARPVSTDYLT
+138 
-150 NTATGA
+150 
-156 LACKLYK
+156 
-163 LDDSGTLTQG
+163 
-173 GNYSGGSL
+173 
-181 YVNKVTDEDGNPSY
+181 
-195 SFVDMLGQT
+195 
-204 VLTRQTSA
+204 
-212 GETYDTYYV
+212 
-221 YDDFGNLRFV
+221 
-231 LPPACQ
+231 
-237 DTPELSFYGYQYK
+237 
-250 YDARNRCIEKTLPGC
+250 
-265 RPIYYVYDRADNPV
+265 
-279 LSQDGIQRAR
+279 
-289 NEWSFTLYDTF
+289 
-300 GRVVVTGLIQTQSS
+300 
-314 REELADKYKETLFRA
+314 
-329 SLTQNCPYDLNKA
+329 
-342 DNLFGYETSVLS
+342 
-354 GYGVKVL
+354 
-361 IVNYYDRYDFLS
+361 
-373 FELFQYRG
+373 
-381 MDYVEDTSF
+381 
-390 GVRHESAQGL
+390 
-400 LTGSYVRQL
+400 
-409 DNLGKGEF
+409 
-417 AVHYYDVRGREI
+417 
-429 QKRSS
+429 
-434 LLPSGHLDCTW
+434 
-445 TRYGFTGQPLC
+445 
-456 VKYKH
+456 
-461 SSVYGIYPYP
+461 
-471 PGDPRG
+471 PRG

-518 GRLQEKRRHNDMDTV
+518 GRLQEKRRHNDIDTV

-581 GYSYNYLFLYDGLNR
+581 GHSYNYLFLYDGLNR

-603 DKAGGSVPYS
+603 DKAGGSIPYS

-623 ITYLE
+623 ITCLE
-628 RKLGENKTDA
+628 RQLGENKTDA
-638 LNIQYTGNHVKKVSS
+638 LNIQYTGNQIKKVSS
-653 GSPVSGYDFGSMSYP
+653 GSPALGYDFGSMSYP

-747 NAYYDVSTDEWDGH
+747 NASYSTSTDEWDGH

-905 GNQPR
+905 GKQVIPVPAPVPIPLPIYYPPHQTSTISDQDIIRAVNSGVEGVKRTMQTNLVILSAVFLPALSSLSPAINPDYEHQRNRDRRNKRELDQQQANIANSIDTNISGTMPNGDPAPKRDPNDGRKGTKTAFGVITVAAGVSSVLELTNPDPSKDAVEAHKEKAKSIQSQPR
-910 PLRPPVRRGY
+910 Q
-920 RNAGRPNP
+920 ND
-928 YVFYPRGIKPQS
+928 Q
-940 YMQITNLSYTG
+940 
-951 NGLRQIMPIGPQT
+951 GLWKRLKEWI
-964 FLETV
+964 F
-969 NTPGGNRVQINS
+969 
-981 NNIPGRALTGF
+981 
-992 GEYYDSYIDFKNKLA
+992 NK
-1007 SLVSTVKYGEDG
+1007 
-1019 VIQNSTEL
+1019 
-1027 VINDPNLAIQQL
+1027 
-1039 SYEAKAAEMN
+1039 
-1049 ESLGELDFT
+1049 
-1058 GKSLEEMVEMST
+1058 
-1070 ERKAAIQEKLGL
+1070 
-1082 SPKDLIMIELFT
+1082 
-1094 NPNAFQSTQQERRIL
+1094 
-1109 PEFNQR
+1109 

>member
-1 MKHVYILLILSILDW
+1 MPKLPFYRNH
-16 KPVFSQDDNQNYIRT
+16 PRFNC
-31 RVMLDENASKY
+31 
-42 LETVQYYD
+42 
-50 GLGRPYLN
+50 LN
-58 VQKNITPSGANL
+58 
-70 STLREYD
+70 
-77 ALGRESKTWLPYV
+77 
-90 NSLDYLSPEDIKK
+90 
-103 KISTTY
+103 
-109 GGDPRAFNES
+109 
-119 VYEASPLNRV
+119 
-129 VRQYGAGSS
+129 
-138 WAARPVSTDYLT
+138 
-150 NTATGA
+150 
-156 LACKLYK
+156 
-163 LDDSGTLTQG
+163 
-173 GNYSGGSL
+173 
-181 YVNKVTDEDGNPSY
+181 
-195 SFVDMLGQT
+195 
-204 VLTRQTSA
+204 
-212 GETYDTYYV
+212 
-221 YDDFGNLRFV
+221 
-231 LPPACQ
+231 
-237 DTPELSFYGYQYK
+237 
-250 YDARNRCIEKTLPGC
+250 
-265 RPIYYVYDRADNPV
+265 
-279 LSQDGIQRAR
+279 
-289 NEWSFTLYDTF
+289 
-300 GRVVVTGLIQTQSS
+300 
-314 REELADKYKETLFRA
+314 
-329 SLTQNCPYDLNKA
+329 
-342 DNLFGYETSVLS
+342 
-354 GYGVKVL
+354 
-361 IVNYYDRYDFLS
+361 
-373 FELFQYRG
+373 
-381 MDYVEDTSF
+381 
-390 GVRHESAQGL
+390 
-400 LTGSYVRQL
+400 
-409 DNLGKGEF
+409 
-417 AVHYYDVRGREI
+417 
-429 QKRSS
+429 
-434 LLPSGHLDCTW
+434 
-445 TRYGFTGQPLC
+445 
-456 VKYKH
+456 
-461 SSVYGIYPYP
+461 
-471 PGDPRG
+471 PRG

-905 GNQPR
+905 GKQVIPVPAPVPIPLPIYYPPHQTSTISDQDIIRAVNSGVEGVKRTMQTNLVILSAVFLPAWSSLSPAINPDYKHQRNRDRRNKRELDQQQANIANSIDTNISGTMPNGDPAPKRDPNDGRKGTKTAFGVITVAAGVSSVLELTNPDPSKDAVEAHKEKAKSIQSQPR
-910 PLRPPVRRGY
+910 Q
-920 RNAGRPNP
+920 ND
-928 YVFYPRGIKPQS
+928 Q
-940 YMQITNLSYTG
+940 
-951 NGLRQIMPIGPQT
+951 GLWKRLKEWI
-964 FLETV
+964 F
-969 NTPGGNRVQINS
+969 
-981 NNIPGRALTGF
+981 
-992 GEYYDSYIDFKNKLA
+992 NK
-1007 SLVSTVKYGEDG
+1007 
-1019 VIQNSTEL
+1019 
-1027 VINDPNLAIQQL
+1027 
-1039 SYEAKAAEMN
+1039 
-1049 ESLGELDFT
+1049 
-1058 GKSLEEMVEMST
+1058 
-1070 ERKAAIQEKLGL
+1070 
-1082 SPKDLIMIELFT
+1082 
-1094 NPNAFQSTQQERRIL
+1094 
-1109 PEFNQR
+1109 

>member
-1 MKHVYILLILSILDW
+1 MPKLPFYRNH
-16 KPVFSQDDNQNYIRT
+16 PRFNC
-31 RVMLDENASKY
+31 
-42 LETVQYYD
+42 
-50 GLGRPYLN
+50 LN
-58 VQKNITPSGANL
+58 
-70 STLREYD
+70 
-77 ALGRESKTWLPYV
+77 
-90 NSLDYLSPEDIKK
+90 
-103 KISTTY
+103 
-109 GGDPRAFNES
+109 
-119 VYEASPLNRV
+119 
-129 VRQYGAGSS
+129 
-138 WAARPVSTDYLT
+138 
-150 NTATGA
+150 
-156 LACKLYK
+156 
-163 LDDSGTLTQG
+163 
-173 GNYSGGSL
+173 
-181 YVNKVTDEDGNPSY
+181 
-195 SFVDMLGQT
+195 
-204 VLTRQTSA
+204 
-212 GETYDTYYV
+212 
-221 YDDFGNLRFV
+221 
-231 LPPACQ
+231 
-237 DTPELSFYGYQYK
+237 
-250 YDARNRCIEKTLPGC
+250 
-265 RPIYYVYDRADNPV
+265 
-279 LSQDGIQRAR
+279 
-289 NEWSFTLYDTF
+289 
-300 GRVVVTGLIQTQSS
+300 
-314 REELADKYKETLFRA
+314 
-329 SLTQNCPYDLNKA
+329 
-342 DNLFGYETSVLS
+342 
-354 GYGVKVL
+354 
-361 IVNYYDRYDFLS
+361 
-373 FELFQYRG
+373 
-381 MDYVEDTSF
+381 
-390 GVRHESAQGL
+390 
-400 LTGSYVRQL
+400 
-409 DNLGKGEF
+409 
-417 AVHYYDVRGREI
+417 
-429 QKRSS
+429 
-434 LLPSGHLDCTW
+434 
-445 TRYGFTGQPLC
+445 
-456 VKYKH
+456 
-461 SSVYGIYPYP
+461 
-471 PGDPRG
+471 PRG

-548 RSFVQRLYY
+548 RSFVQKLYY

-581 GYSYNYLFLYDGLNR
+581 GHSYNYLFLYDGLNR

-603 DKAGGSVPYS
+603 DKAGSSVPYS
-613 ELYEYDRMGN
+613 ELYEYDKMGN

-638 LNIQYTGNHVKKVSS
+638 LNIQYTGNQIKKVSS
-653 GSPVSGYDFGSMSYP
+653 GSPALGYDFGSMSYP

-766 WYGDTP
+766 WYGHGP
-772 RMFMVQTPEG
+772 KMFMVQTSEG

-905 GNQPR
+905 GKQVIPVPAPVPIPLPIYYPPHQTSTISDQDIIRAVNSGVEGVKRTMQTNLVILSAVFLPALSSLSPAINPDYEHQRNRDRRNKRELDQQQANIANSIDTNISGTMPNGDPAPKRDPNDGRKGTKTAFGVITVAAGVSSVLELTNPDPSKDAVEAHKEKAKSIQSQPR
-910 PLRPPVRRGY
+910 Q
-920 RNAGRPNP
+920 ND
-928 YVFYPRGIKPQS
+928 Q
-940 YMQITNLSYTG
+940 
-951 NGLRQIMPIGPQT
+951 GLWKRLKEWI
-964 FLETV
+964 F
-969 NTPGGNRVQINS
+969 
-981 NNIPGRALTGF
+981 
-992 GEYYDSYIDFKNKLA
+992 NK
-1007 SLVSTVKYGEDG
+1007 
-1019 VIQNSTEL
+1019 
-1027 VINDPNLAIQQL
+1027 
-1039 SYEAKAAEMN
+1039 
-1049 ESLGELDFT
+1049 
-1058 GKSLEEMVEMST
+1058 
-1070 ERKAAIQEKLGL
+1070 
-1082 SPKDLIMIELFT
+1082 
-1094 NPNAFQSTQQERRIL
+1094 
-1109 PEFNQR
+1109 

>member
-1 MKHVYILLILSILDW
+1 MPKLPFYRNH
-16 KPVFSQDDNQNYIRT
+16 PRFNC
-31 RVMLDENASKY
+31 
-42 LETVQYYD
+42 
-50 GLGRPYLN
+50 LN
-58 VQKNITPSGANL
+58 
-70 STLREYD
+70 
-77 ALGRESKTWLPYV
+77 
-90 NSLDYLSPEDIKK
+90 
-103 KISTTY
+103 
-109 GGDPRAFNES
+109 
-119 VYEASPLNRV
+119 
-129 VRQYGAGSS
+129 
-138 WAARPVSTDYLT
+138 
-150 NTATGA
+150 
-156 LACKLYK
+156 
-163 LDDSGTLTQG
+163 
-173 GNYSGGSL
+173 
-181 YVNKVTDEDGNPSY
+181 
-195 SFVDMLGQT
+195 
-204 VLTRQTSA
+204 
-212 GETYDTYYV
+212 
-221 YDDFGNLRFV
+221 
-231 LPPACQ
+231 
-237 DTPELSFYGYQYK
+237 
-250 YDARNRCIEKTLPGC
+250 
-265 RPIYYVYDRADNPV
+265 
-279 LSQDGIQRAR
+279 
-289 NEWSFTLYDTF
+289 
-300 GRVVVTGLIQTQSS
+300 
-314 REELADKYKETLFRA
+314 
-329 SLTQNCPYDLNKA
+329 
-342 DNLFGYETSVLS
+342 
-354 GYGVKVL
+354 
-361 IVNYYDRYDFLS
+361 
-373 FELFQYRG
+373 
-381 MDYVEDTSF
+381 
-390 GVRHESAQGL
+390 
-400 LTGSYVRQL
+400 
-409 DNLGKGEF
+409 
-417 AVHYYDVRGREI
+417 
-429 QKRSS
+429 
-434 LLPSGHLDCTW
+434 
-445 TRYGFTGQPLC
+445 
-456 VKYKH
+456 
-461 SSVYGIYPYP
+461 
-471 PGDPRG
+471 PRG

-518 GRLQEKRRHNDMDTV
+518 GRLQEKRRHNDIDTV

-581 GYSYNYLFLYDGLNR
+581 GHSYNYLFLYDGLNR

-603 DKAGGSVPYS
+603 DKAGSSVPYS
-613 ELYEYDRMGN
+613 ELYEYDKMGN

-638 LNIQYTGNHVKKVSS
+638 LNIQYTGNQIKKVSS
-653 GSPVSGYDFGSMSYP
+653 GSPALGYDFGSMSYP

-766 WYGDTP
+766 WYGHGP
-772 RMFMVQTPEG
+772 KMFMVQTSEG

-905 GNQPR
+905 GKQVIPVPAPVPIPLPIYYPPHQTSTISDQDIIRAVNSGVEGVKRTMQTNLVILSAVFLPALSSLSPAINPDYEHQRNRDRRNKRELDQQQANIANSIDTNISGTMPNGDPAPKRDPNDGRKGTKTAFGVITVAAGVSSVLELTNPDPSKDAVEAHKEKAKSIQSQPR
-910 PLRPPVRRGY
+910 Q
-920 RNAGRPNP
+920 ND
-928 YVFYPRGIKPQS
+928 Q
-940 YMQITNLSYTG
+940 
-951 NGLRQIMPIGPQT
+951 GLWKRLKEWI
-964 FLETV
+964 F
-969 NTPGGNRVQINS
+969 
-981 NNIPGRALTGF
+981 
-992 GEYYDSYIDFKNKLA
+992 NK
-1007 SLVSTVKYGEDG
+1007 
-1019 VIQNSTEL
+1019 
-1027 VINDPNLAIQQL
+1027 
-1039 SYEAKAAEMN
+1039 
-1049 ESLGELDFT
+1049 
-1058 GKSLEEMVEMST
+1058 
-1070 ERKAAIQEKLGL
+1070 
-1082 SPKDLIMIELFT
+1082 
-1094 NPNAFQSTQQERRIL
+1094 
-1109 PEFNQR
+1109 

>member
-1 MKHVYILLILSILDW
+1 MPKLPFYRNH
-16 KPVFSQDDNQNYIRT
+16 PRFNC
-31 RVMLDENASKY
+31 
-42 LETVQYYD
+42 
-50 GLGRPYLN
+50 LN
-58 VQKNITPSGANL
+58 
-70 STLREYD
+70 
-77 ALGRESKTWLPYV
+77 
-90 NSLDYLSPEDIKK
+90 
-103 KISTTY
+103 
-109 GGDPRAFNES
+109 
-119 VYEASPLNRV
+119 
-129 VRQYGAGSS
+129 
-138 WAARPVSTDYLT
+138 
-150 NTATGA
+150 
-156 LACKLYK
+156 
-163 LDDSGTLTQG
+163 
-173 GNYSGGSL
+173 
-181 YVNKVTDEDGNPSY
+181 
-195 SFVDMLGQT
+195 
-204 VLTRQTSA
+204 
-212 GETYDTYYV
+212 
-221 YDDFGNLRFV
+221 
-231 LPPACQ
+231 
-237 DTPELSFYGYQYK
+237 
-250 YDARNRCIEKTLPGC
+250 
-265 RPIYYVYDRADNPV
+265 
-279 LSQDGIQRAR
+279 
-289 NEWSFTLYDTF
+289 
-300 GRVVVTGLIQTQSS
+300 
-314 REELADKYKETLFRA
+314 
-329 SLTQNCPYDLNKA
+329 
-342 DNLFGYETSVLS
+342 
-354 GYGVKVL
+354 
-361 IVNYYDRYDFLS
+361 
-373 FELFQYRG
+373 
-381 MDYVEDTSF
+381 
-390 GVRHESAQGL
+390 
-400 LTGSYVRQL
+400 
-409 DNLGKGEF
+409 
-417 AVHYYDVRGREI
+417 
-429 QKRSS
+429 
-434 LLPSGHLDCTW
+434 
-445 TRYGFTGQPLC
+445 
-456 VKYKH
+456 
-461 SSVYGIYPYP
+461 
-471 PGDPRG
+471 PRG

-533 RYEYNIRNWVSAIKS
+533 RYEYTIRNWVSAIKS

-581 GYSYNYLFLYDGLNR
+581 GHSYNYLFLYDGLNR

-603 DKAGGSVPYS
+603 DKAGGSIPYS

-638 LNIQYTGNHVKKVSS
+638 LNIQYTGNQIKKVSS

-766 WYGDTP
+766 WYGHGP
-772 RMFMVQTPEG
+772 KMFMVQTPEG

-905 GNQPR
+905 GKQVIPVPAPVPIPLPIYYPPHQTSTISDQDIIRAVNSGVEGVKRTMQTNLVILSAVFLPAWSSLSPAINPDYKHQRNRDRRNKRELDQQQANIANSIDTNISGTMPNGDPAPKRDPNDGRKGTKTAFGVITVAAGVSSVLELTNPDPSKDAVEAHKEKAKSIQSQPR
-910 PLRPPVRRGY
+910 Q
-920 RNAGRPNP
+920 ND
-928 YVFYPRGIKPQS
+928 Q
-940 YMQITNLSYTG
+940 
-951 NGLRQIMPIGPQT
+951 GLWKRLKEWI
-964 FLETV
+964 F
-969 NTPGGNRVQINS
+969 
-981 NNIPGRALTGF
+981 
-992 GEYYDSYIDFKNKLA
+992 NK
-1007 SLVSTVKYGEDG
+1007 
-1019 VIQNSTEL
+1019 
-1027 VINDPNLAIQQL
+1027 
-1039 SYEAKAAEMN
+1039 
-1049 ESLGELDFT
+1049 
-1058 GKSLEEMVEMST
+1058 
-1070 ERKAAIQEKLGL
+1070 
-1082 SPKDLIMIELFT
+1082 
-1094 NPNAFQSTQQERRIL
+1094 
-1109 PEFNQR
+1109 

>member
-1 MKHVYILLILSILDW
+1 MPKLPFYRNH
-16 KPVFSQDDNQNYIRT
+16 PRFNC
-31 RVMLDENASKY
+31 
-42 LETVQYYD
+42 
-50 GLGRPYLN
+50 LN
-58 VQKNITPSGANL
+58 
-70 STLREYD
+70 
-77 ALGRESKTWLPYV
+77 
-90 NSLDYLSPEDIKK
+90 
-103 KISTTY
+103 
-109 GGDPRAFNES
+109 
-119 VYEASPLNRV
+119 
-129 VRQYGAGSS
+129 
-138 WAARPVSTDYLT
+138 
-150 NTATGA
+150 
-156 LACKLYK
+156 
-163 LDDSGTLTQG
+163 
-173 GNYSGGSL
+173 
-181 YVNKVTDEDGNPSY
+181 
-195 SFVDMLGQT
+195 
-204 VLTRQTSA
+204 
-212 GETYDTYYV
+212 
-221 YDDFGNLRFV
+221 
-231 LPPACQ
+231 
-237 DTPELSFYGYQYK
+237 
-250 YDARNRCIEKTLPGC
+250 
-265 RPIYYVYDRADNPV
+265 
-279 LSQDGIQRAR
+279 
-289 NEWSFTLYDTF
+289 
-300 GRVVVTGLIQTQSS
+300 
-314 REELADKYKETLFRA
+314 
-329 SLTQNCPYDLNKA
+329 
-342 DNLFGYETSVLS
+342 
-354 GYGVKVL
+354 
-361 IVNYYDRYDFLS
+361 
-373 FELFQYRG
+373 
-381 MDYVEDTSF
+381 
-390 GVRHESAQGL
+390 
-400 LTGSYVRQL
+400 
-409 DNLGKGEF
+409 
-417 AVHYYDVRGREI
+417 
-429 QKRSS
+429 
-434 LLPSGHLDCTW
+434 
-445 TRYGFTGQPLC
+445 
-456 VKYKH
+456 
-461 SSVYGIYPYP
+461 
-471 PGDPRG
+471 PRG

-548 RSFVQRLYY
+548 RSFVQKLYY

-581 GYSYNYLFLYDGLNR
+581 GHSYNYLFLYDGLNR

-603 DKAGGSVPYS
+603 DKAGGSIPYS

-623 ITYLE
+623 ITCLE
-628 RKLGENKTDA
+628 RQLGENKTDA
-638 LNIQYTGNHVKKVSS
+638 LNIQYTGNQIKKVSS

-766 WYGDTP
+766 WYGHGP
-772 RMFMVQTPEG
+772 KMFMVQTSEG

-905 GNQPR
+905 GKQVIPVPAPVPIPLPIYYPPHQTSTISDQDIIRAVNSGVEGVKRTMQTNLVILSAVFLPALSSLSPAINPDYEHQRNRDRRNKRELDQQQANIANSIDTNISGTMPNGDPAPKRDPNDGRKGTKTAFGVITVAAGVSSVLELTNPDPSKDAVEAHKEKAKSIQSQPR
-910 PLRPPVRRGY
+910 Q
-920 RNAGRPNP
+920 ND
-928 YVFYPRGIKPQS
+928 Q
-940 YMQITNLSYTG
+940 
-951 NGLRQIMPIGPQT
+951 GLWKRLKEWI
-964 FLETV
+964 F
-969 NTPGGNRVQINS
+969 
-981 NNIPGRALTGF
+981 
-992 GEYYDSYIDFKNKLA
+992 NK
-1007 SLVSTVKYGEDG
+1007 
-1019 VIQNSTEL
+1019 
-1027 VINDPNLAIQQL
+1027 
-1039 SYEAKAAEMN
+1039 
-1049 ESLGELDFT
+1049 
-1058 GKSLEEMVEMST
+1058 
-1070 ERKAAIQEKLGL
+1070 
-1082 SPKDLIMIELFT
+1082 
-1094 NPNAFQSTQQERRIL
+1094 
-1109 PEFNQR
+1109 

>member
-1 MKHVYILLILSILDW
+1 MPKLPFYRNH
-16 KPVFSQDDNQNYIRT
+16 PRFNC
-31 RVMLDENASKY
+31 
-42 LETVQYYD
+42 
-50 GLGRPYLN
+50 LN
-58 VQKNITPSGANL
+58 
-70 STLREYD
+70 
-77 ALGRESKTWLPYV
+77 
-90 NSLDYLSPEDIKK
+90 
-103 KISTTY
+103 
-109 GGDPRAFNES
+109 
-119 VYEASPLNRV
+119 
-129 VRQYGAGSS
+129 
-138 WAARPVSTDYLT
+138 
-150 NTATGA
+150 
-156 LACKLYK
+156 
-163 LDDSGTLTQG
+163 
-173 GNYSGGSL
+173 
-181 YVNKVTDEDGNPSY
+181 
-195 SFVDMLGQT
+195 
-204 VLTRQTSA
+204 
-212 GETYDTYYV
+212 
-221 YDDFGNLRFV
+221 
-231 LPPACQ
+231 
-237 DTPELSFYGYQYK
+237 
-250 YDARNRCIEKTLPGC
+250 
-265 RPIYYVYDRADNPV
+265 
-279 LSQDGIQRAR
+279 
-289 NEWSFTLYDTF
+289 
-300 GRVVVTGLIQTQSS
+300 
-314 REELADKYKETLFRA
+314 
-329 SLTQNCPYDLNKA
+329 
-342 DNLFGYETSVLS
+342 
-354 GYGVKVL
+354 
-361 IVNYYDRYDFLS
+361 
-373 FELFQYRG
+373 
-381 MDYVEDTSF
+381 
-390 GVRHESAQGL
+390 
-400 LTGSYVRQL
+400 
-409 DNLGKGEF
+409 
-417 AVHYYDVRGREI
+417 
-429 QKRSS
+429 
-434 LLPSGHLDCTW
+434 
-445 TRYGFTGQPLC
+445 
-456 VKYKH
+456 
-461 SSVYGIYPYP
+461 
-471 PGDPRG
+471 PRG

-581 GYSYNYLFLYDGLNR
+581 GHSYNYLFLYDGLDR

-603 DKAGGSVPYS
+603 DKTGGSIPYS

-638 LNIQYTGNHVKKVSS
+638 LNIQYTGNHIKKVSS
-653 GSPVSGYDFGSMSYP
+653 GSPALGYDFGSMAYP

-834 DRSTEKER
+834 GRSTEKER

-905 GNQPR
+905 GKQVIPVPAPVPIPLPIYYPPHQTSTISDQDIIRAVNSGVEGVKRTMQTNLVILSAVFLPAWSSLSPAINPDYKHQRNRDRRNKRELDQQQANIANSIDTNISGTMPNGDPAPKRDPNDGRKGTKTAFGVITVAAGVSSVLELTNPDPSKDAVEAHKEKAKSIQSQPR
-910 PLRPPVRRGY
+910 Q
-920 RNAGRPNP
+920 ND
-928 YVFYPRGIKPQS
+928 Q
-940 YMQITNLSYTG
+940 
-951 NGLRQIMPIGPQT
+951 GLWKRLKEWI
-964 FLETV
+964 F
-969 NTPGGNRVQINS
+969 
-981 NNIPGRALTGF
+981 
-992 GEYYDSYIDFKNKLA
+992 NK
-1007 SLVSTVKYGEDG
+1007 
-1019 VIQNSTEL
+1019 
-1027 VINDPNLAIQQL
+1027 
-1039 SYEAKAAEMN
+1039 
-1049 ESLGELDFT
+1049 
-1058 GKSLEEMVEMST
+1058 
-1070 ERKAAIQEKLGL
+1070 
-1082 SPKDLIMIELFT
+1082 
-1094 NPNAFQSTQQERRIL
+1094 
-1109 PEFNQR
+1109 

>member
-1 MKHVYILLILSILDW
+1 MPKLPFYRNH
-16 KPVFSQDDNQNYIRT
+16 PRFNC
-31 RVMLDENASKY
+31 
-42 LETVQYYD
+42 
-50 GLGRPYLN
+50 LN
-58 VQKNITPSGANL
+58 
-70 STLREYD
+70 
-77 ALGRESKTWLPYV
+77 
-90 NSLDYLSPEDIKK
+90 
-103 KISTTY
+103 
-109 GGDPRAFNES
+109 
-119 VYEASPLNRV
+119 
-129 VRQYGAGSS
+129 
-138 WAARPVSTDYLT
+138 
-150 NTATGA
+150 
-156 LACKLYK
+156 
-163 LDDSGTLTQG
+163 
-173 GNYSGGSL
+173 
-181 YVNKVTDEDGNPSY
+181 
-195 SFVDMLGQT
+195 
-204 VLTRQTSA
+204 
-212 GETYDTYYV
+212 
-221 YDDFGNLRFV
+221 
-231 LPPACQ
+231 
-237 DTPELSFYGYQYK
+237 
-250 YDARNRCIEKTLPGC
+250 
-265 RPIYYVYDRADNPV
+265 
-279 LSQDGIQRAR
+279 
-289 NEWSFTLYDTF
+289 
-300 GRVVVTGLIQTQSS
+300 
-314 REELADKYKETLFRA
+314 
-329 SLTQNCPYDLNKA
+329 
-342 DNLFGYETSVLS
+342 
-354 GYGVKVL
+354 
-361 IVNYYDRYDFLS
+361 
-373 FELFQYRG
+373 
-381 MDYVEDTSF
+381 
-390 GVRHESAQGL
+390 
-400 LTGSYVRQL
+400 
-409 DNLGKGEF
+409 
-417 AVHYYDVRGREI
+417 
-429 QKRSS
+429 
-434 LLPSGHLDCTW
+434 
-445 TRYGFTGQPLC
+445 
-456 VKYKH
+456 
-461 SSVYGIYPYP
+461 
-471 PGDPRG
+471 PRG

-548 RSFVQRLYY
+548 RSFVQKLYY

-581 GYSYNYLFLYDGLNR
+581 GHSYNYLFLYDGLNR

-603 DKAGGSVPYS
+603 DKTGGSIPYS

-653 GSPVSGYDFGSMSYP
+653 GSLVSGYDFGSMSYP

-747 NAYYDVSTDEWDGH
+747 NAPYSTSTDEWDGH

-782 YVGAD
+782 YVGAN

-875 TSLDPLC
+875 TSMDPLC

-905 GNQPR
+905 GKQVIPVPAPVPIPLPIYYPPHQTSTISDQDIIRAVNSGVEGIKRTMQTNLVILSAVFLPAWSSLSPAINPDYKHQRNRDRRNKRELDQQQANIANSIDTNISGTMPNGDPAPKRDPNDGRKGTKTAFGVITVAAGVSSVLELTNPDPSKDAVEAHKEKAKSIQSQPR
-910 PLRPPVRRGY
+910 Q
-920 RNAGRPNP
+920 ND
-928 YVFYPRGIKPQS
+928 Q
-940 YMQITNLSYTG
+940 
-951 NGLRQIMPIGPQT
+951 GLWKRLKEWI
-964 FLETV
+964 F
-969 NTPGGNRVQINS
+969 
-981 NNIPGRALTGF
+981 
-992 GEYYDSYIDFKNKLA
+992 NK
-1007 SLVSTVKYGEDG
+1007 
-1019 VIQNSTEL
+1019 
-1027 VINDPNLAIQQL
+1027 
-1039 SYEAKAAEMN
+1039 
-1049 ESLGELDFT
+1049 
-1058 GKSLEEMVEMST
+1058 
-1070 ERKAAIQEKLGL
+1070 
-1082 SPKDLIMIELFT
+1082 
-1094 NPNAFQSTQQERRIL
+1094 
-1109 PEFNQR
+1109 

>member
-1 MKHVYILLILSILDW
+1 MPKLPFYRNH
-16 KPVFSQDDNQNYIRT
+16 PRFNC
-31 RVMLDENASKY
+31 
-42 LETVQYYD
+42 
-50 GLGRPYLN
+50 LN
-58 VQKNITPSGANL
+58 
-70 STLREYD
+70 
-77 ALGRESKTWLPYV
+77 
-90 NSLDYLSPEDIKK
+90 
-103 KISTTY
+103 
-109 GGDPRAFNES
+109 
-119 VYEASPLNRV
+119 
-129 VRQYGAGSS
+129 
-138 WAARPVSTDYLT
+138 
-150 NTATGA
+150 
-156 LACKLYK
+156 
-163 LDDSGTLTQG
+163 
-173 GNYSGGSL
+173 
-181 YVNKVTDEDGNPSY
+181 
-195 SFVDMLGQT
+195 
-204 VLTRQTSA
+204 
-212 GETYDTYYV
+212 
-221 YDDFGNLRFV
+221 
-231 LPPACQ
+231 
-237 DTPELSFYGYQYK
+237 
-250 YDARNRCIEKTLPGC
+250 
-265 RPIYYVYDRADNPV
+265 
-279 LSQDGIQRAR
+279 
-289 NEWSFTLYDTF
+289 
-300 GRVVVTGLIQTQSS
+300 
-314 REELADKYKETLFRA
+314 
-329 SLTQNCPYDLNKA
+329 
-342 DNLFGYETSVLS
+342 
-354 GYGVKVL
+354 
-361 IVNYYDRYDFLS
+361 
-373 FELFQYRG
+373 
-381 MDYVEDTSF
+381 
-390 GVRHESAQGL
+390 
-400 LTGSYVRQL
+400 
-409 DNLGKGEF
+409 
-417 AVHYYDVRGREI
+417 
-429 QKRSS
+429 
-434 LLPSGHLDCTW
+434 
-445 TRYGFTGQPLC
+445 
-456 VKYKH
+456 
-461 SSVYGIYPYP
+461 
-471 PGDPRG
+471 PRG

-533 RYEYNIRNWVSAIKS
+533 RYEYNIRNWVSVIKS

-623 ITYLE
+623 ITCLE
-628 RKLGENKTDA
+628 RQLGENKTDA
-638 LNIQYTGNHVKKVSS
+638 LNIQYTGNHIKKVSS

-834 DRSTEKER
+834 GRSTEKER

-856 GLNEYDFTGRWQY
+856 GPNEYDFTGRWQY

-905 GNQPR
+905 GKQVIPVPAPVPIPLPIYYPPHQTSTISDQDIIRAVNSGVEGVKRTMQTNLVILSAVFLPAWSSLSPAINPDYKHQRNRDRRNKRELDQQQANIANSIDTNISGTMPNGDPAPKRDPNDGRKGTKTAFGVITVAAGVSSVLELTNPDPSKDAVEAHKEKAKSIQSQPR
-910 PLRPPVRRGY
+910 Q
-920 RNAGRPNP
+920 ND
-928 YVFYPRGIKPQS
+928 Q
-940 YMQITNLSYTG
+940 
-951 NGLRQIMPIGPQT
+951 GLWKRLKEWI
-964 FLETV
+964 F
-969 NTPGGNRVQINS
+969 
-981 NNIPGRALTGF
+981 
-992 GEYYDSYIDFKNKLA
+992 NK
-1007 SLVSTVKYGEDG
+1007 
-1019 VIQNSTEL
+1019 
-1027 VINDPNLAIQQL
+1027 
-1039 SYEAKAAEMN
+1039 
-1049 ESLGELDFT
+1049 
-1058 GKSLEEMVEMST
+1058 
-1070 ERKAAIQEKLGL
+1070 
-1082 SPKDLIMIELFT
+1082 
-1094 NPNAFQSTQQERRIL
+1094 
-1109 PEFNQR
+1109 

>member
-1 MKHVYILLILSILDW
+1 MPKLPFYRNH
-16 KPVFSQDDNQNYIRT
+16 PRFNC
-31 RVMLDENASKY
+31 
-42 LETVQYYD
+42 
-50 GLGRPYLN
+50 LN
-58 VQKNITPSGANL
+58 
-70 STLREYD
+70 
-77 ALGRESKTWLPYV
+77 
-90 NSLDYLSPEDIKK
+90 
-103 KISTTY
+103 
-109 GGDPRAFNES
+109 
-119 VYEASPLNRV
+119 
-129 VRQYGAGSS
+129 
-138 WAARPVSTDYLT
+138 
-150 NTATGA
+150 
-156 LACKLYK
+156 
-163 LDDSGTLTQG
+163 
-173 GNYSGGSL
+173 
-181 YVNKVTDEDGNPSY
+181 
-195 SFVDMLGQT
+195 
-204 VLTRQTSA
+204 
-212 GETYDTYYV
+212 
-221 YDDFGNLRFV
+221 
-231 LPPACQ
+231 
-237 DTPELSFYGYQYK
+237 
-250 YDARNRCIEKTLPGC
+250 
-265 RPIYYVYDRADNPV
+265 
-279 LSQDGIQRAR
+279 
-289 NEWSFTLYDTF
+289 
-300 GRVVVTGLIQTQSS
+300 
-314 REELADKYKETLFRA
+314 
-329 SLTQNCPYDLNKA
+329 
-342 DNLFGYETSVLS
+342 
-354 GYGVKVL
+354 
-361 IVNYYDRYDFLS
+361 
-373 FELFQYRG
+373 
-381 MDYVEDTSF
+381 
-390 GVRHESAQGL
+390 
-400 LTGSYVRQL
+400 
-409 DNLGKGEF
+409 
-417 AVHYYDVRGREI
+417 
-429 QKRSS
+429 
-434 LLPSGHLDCTW
+434 
-445 TRYGFTGQPLC
+445 
-456 VKYKH
+456 
-461 SSVYGIYPYP
+461 
-471 PGDPRG
+471 PRG

-533 RYEYNIRNWVSAIKS
+533 RYEYTIRNWVSAIKS

-581 GYSYNYLFLYDGLNR
+581 GHSYNYLFLYDGLNR

-603 DKAGGSVPYS
+603 DKTGGSIPYS

-653 GSPVSGYDFGSMSYP
+653 GSLVSGYDFGSMSYP

-875 TSLDPLC
+875 TSMDPLC

-905 GNQPR
+905 GKQVIPVPAPVPIPLPIYYPPHQTSTISDQDIIRAVNSGVEGIKRTMQTNLVILSAVFLPAWSSLSPAINPDYKHQRNRDRRNKRELDQQQANIANSIDTNISGTMPNGDPAPKRDPNDGRKGTKTAFGVITVAAGVSSVLELTNPDPSKDAVEAHKEKAKSIQSQPR
-910 PLRPPVRRGY
+910 Q
-920 RNAGRPNP
+920 ND
-928 YVFYPRGIKPQS
+928 Q
-940 YMQITNLSYTG
+940 
-951 NGLRQIMPIGPQT
+951 GLWKRLKEWI
-964 FLETV
+964 F
-969 NTPGGNRVQINS
+969 
-981 NNIPGRALTGF
+981 
-992 GEYYDSYIDFKNKLA
+992 NK
-1007 SLVSTVKYGEDG
+1007 
-1019 VIQNSTEL
+1019 
-1027 VINDPNLAIQQL
+1027 
-1039 SYEAKAAEMN
+1039 
-1049 ESLGELDFT
+1049 
-1058 GKSLEEMVEMST
+1058 
-1070 ERKAAIQEKLGL
+1070 
-1082 SPKDLIMIELFT
+1082 
-1094 NPNAFQSTQQERRIL
+1094 
-1109 PEFNQR
+1109 

>member
-1 MKHVYILLILSILDW
+1 MPKLPFYRNH
-16 KPVFSQDDNQNYIRT
+16 PRFNC
-31 RVMLDENASKY
+31 
-42 LETVQYYD
+42 
-50 GLGRPYLN
+50 LN
-58 VQKNITPSGANL
+58 
-70 STLREYD
+70 
-77 ALGRESKTWLPYV
+77 
-90 NSLDYLSPEDIKK
+90 
-103 KISTTY
+103 
-109 GGDPRAFNES
+109 
-119 VYEASPLNRV
+119 
-129 VRQYGAGSS
+129 
-138 WAARPVSTDYLT
+138 
-150 NTATGA
+150 
-156 LACKLYK
+156 
-163 LDDSGTLTQG
+163 
-173 GNYSGGSL
+173 
-181 YVNKVTDEDGNPSY
+181 
-195 SFVDMLGQT
+195 
-204 VLTRQTSA
+204 
-212 GETYDTYYV
+212 
-221 YDDFGNLRFV
+221 
-231 LPPACQ
+231 
-237 DTPELSFYGYQYK
+237 
-250 YDARNRCIEKTLPGC
+250 
-265 RPIYYVYDRADNPV
+265 
-279 LSQDGIQRAR
+279 
-289 NEWSFTLYDTF
+289 
-300 GRVVVTGLIQTQSS
+300 
-314 REELADKYKETLFRA
+314 
-329 SLTQNCPYDLNKA
+329 
-342 DNLFGYETSVLS
+342 
-354 GYGVKVL
+354 
-361 IVNYYDRYDFLS
+361 
-373 FELFQYRG
+373 
-381 MDYVEDTSF
+381 
-390 GVRHESAQGL
+390 
-400 LTGSYVRQL
+400 
-409 DNLGKGEF
+409 
-417 AVHYYDVRGREI
+417 
-429 QKRSS
+429 
-434 LLPSGHLDCTW
+434 
-445 TRYGFTGQPLC
+445 
-456 VKYKH
+456 
-461 SSVYGIYPYP
+461 
-471 PGDPRG
+471 PRG

-518 GRLQEKRRHNDMDTV
+518 GRLQEKRRHNDIDTV

-581 GYSYNYLFLYDGLNR
+581 GHSYNYLFLYDGLNR

-603 DKAGGSVPYS
+603 DKAGSSVPYS
-613 ELYEYDRMGN
+613 ELYEYDKMGN

-638 LNIQYTGNHVKKVSS
+638 LNIQYTGNQIKKVSS

-766 WYGDTP
+766 WYGHGP
-772 RMFMVQTPEG
+772 KMFMVQTSEG

-875 TSLDPLC
+875 TSMDPLC

-905 GNQPR
+905 GKQVIPVPAPVPIPLPIYYPPHQTSTISDQDIIRAVNSGVEGVKRTMQTNLVILSAVFLPALSSLSPAINPDYEHQRNRDRRNKRELDQQQANIANSIDTNISGTMPNGDPAPKRDPNDGRKGTKTAFGVITVAAGVSSVLELTNPDPSKDAVEAHKEKAKSIQSQPR
-910 PLRPPVRRGY
+910 Q
-920 RNAGRPNP
+920 ND
-928 YVFYPRGIKPQS
+928 Q
-940 YMQITNLSYTG
+940 
-951 NGLRQIMPIGPQT
+951 GLWKRLKEWI
-964 FLETV
+964 F
-969 NTPGGNRVQINS
+969 
-981 NNIPGRALTGF
+981 
-992 GEYYDSYIDFKNKLA
+992 NK
-1007 SLVSTVKYGEDG
+1007 
-1019 VIQNSTEL
+1019 
-1027 VINDPNLAIQQL
+1027 
-1039 SYEAKAAEMN
+1039 
-1049 ESLGELDFT
+1049 
-1058 GKSLEEMVEMST
+1058 
-1070 ERKAAIQEKLGL
+1070 
-1082 SPKDLIMIELFT
+1082 
-1094 NPNAFQSTQQERRIL
+1094 
-1109 PEFNQR
+1109 